1 MYSTLFEFLDNPD
14 IRRGYL
20 TGRVAPIPQFISE
33 KKLFL
38 YFVRNYFIEVNEMK
52 KLFSLIALSL
62 LFLSPTTALARGGH
76 AHSHSHSHS
85 HSRSHSSG
93 KSSSKSSSKSHSSS
107 KSSSHSSSS
116 RSTRNGFRIFGS
128 KPRSRVYVPSTPVQ
142 SWKKI
147 PQSNITTPVDNGFVY
162 PSLTQRLLFM
172 PRPIVHSTNQS
183 DDFSDDDGSKKFVT
197 VITVIFAVAGLIGLT
212 MHIKDRL

>member
-1 MYSTLFEFLDNPD
+1 
-14 IRRGYL
+14 
-20 TGRVAPIPQFISE
+20 
-33 KKLFL
+33 
-38 YFVRNYFIEVNEMK
+38 MK
-52 KLFSLIALSL
+52 KLFGLIALSL

-85 HSRSHSSG
+85 RSHSSG
-93 KSSSKSSSKSHSSS
+93 KSSSRSSS
-107 KSSSHSSSS
+107 KSSSKSHSSSS

-142 SWKKI
+142 SWKKM
-147 PQSNITTPVDNGFVY
+147 PQPNATAPVDNGFVY

-172 PRPIVHSTNQS
+172 PRPISHSTNQS
-183 DDFSDDDGSKKFVT
+183 DDFEDDDNGGKKFVT

-212 MHIKDRL
+212 MHIKDNM